1 MIHFFNT
8 IKNESFYYEEKEIT
22 RSYKINRD
30 SYGDLESYI
39 CRENPDV
46 SIKPL
51 YGFSSNKPTSYAL
64 LYKGEEIGV
73 TSHLKDC
80 KMIAEY
86 VL

>member
-8 IKNESFYYEEKEIT
+8 IKNESFYYEEREIT
-22 RSYKINRD
+22 RSYKMNKD

-39 CRENPDV
+39 CKANPAI

-51 YGFSSNKPTSYAL
+51 YGFSSNRPTSYAL
-64 LYKGEEIGV
+64 LYNGEELGV
-73 TSHLKDC
+73 TSRLKDC

-86 VL
+86 IL